1 MSADWVQYKQQL
13 LRAYFSSSSPIAPP
27 DSPFHKEFLAFLARC
42 EAKVVASSSASVQRD
57 VKKLD
62 DDQLSS
68 ASADPS
74 DWAAVPCNSNGV
86 PSGPYSKYFSSS
98 VRLSDKAVDRFQ
110 LMRNVPAD
118 AVRQFEH
125 LIGLYYR
132 FRNARNFKKLKKL
145 KQSQLELPIYQ
156 SRTEILEKLEEN
168 QIIIIAGDTGC
179 GKSTQLPQY
188 LLNAG
193 YAKIACTQ
201 PRRIACTALAQRV
214 ACELLKQFDSHIAYQ
229 TRFDKTKTSATR
241 MLFLT
246 EGVLLRQMVDDPG
259 LQRYD
264 VVILDEVHERNISG
278 DLLVA
283 LLRSACQRRSDLKLV
298 LMSATI
304 NIDLFQG
311 YFPEAPVISVPG
323 RLYPIE
329 LRYMPP
335 LIREV
340 DTSKRA
346 VRIDPGPF
354 VNILQLI
361 DKKYPSTERGDVL
374 VFLNGISE
382 ISIVAEACKEFAEF
396 TKRWIV
402 LILHSTLSVE
412 EQQKVFDLA
421 PMGVRKCILSTNIA
435 ETSVTIDE
443 IRFVID
449 SGKEN
454 LMRYDPS
461 VRTHRLTES
470 WIAKASANQ
479 RKGRAGRTG
488 PGVCFR
494 LYSEEEFTK
503 MEDFTL
509 PEIKR
514 VALDL
519 LVIQILDM
527 NLHIDVRDFPFLE
540 RPDMRTL
547 NETLEALKAQGV
559 VDTHSERTLTPLGI
573 ILAKLPVDVAIS
585 KMLIYACVL
594 NQLDIALTVA
604 ASLSVQSPFTNRS
617 FRDSDCIHGRQH
629 LLSDMG
635 CPFTLIRVYREWLR
649 VRHEGVEDTRRWTR
663 RLGIEEARLYEITKL
678 RRQFREILEQNELVP
693 RREEREWAALS
704 SRERRLLVGEK
715 RKLYELKKRAGHE
728 GKRTKVLRE
737 GQHFDTIME
746 RNREEESHIL
756 ANAQE
761 QIQHLEF
768 SLVTG
773 GKGMERELASHR
785 LDDNVATE
793 LKLVLAAGLYPQ
805 FGVVDPT
812 NNFREG
818 HDQFAHTPSKPFVV
832 LHPNSALGQRPEVL
846 RLDDLDSEGHSAQHQ
861 LIYFGLLLE
870 TTKPY
875 LCNSCRIPASFL
887 LVIARNITCV
897 SPSVLCCDGFVE
909 FHFVKAR
916 HCDDSLAFACRVRS
930 LFLQSLEHK
939 LRSDDYGDCRELE
952 RLIIKFARLQH
963 PFSIRRRIDPPR
975 SMEYGVFTADGMSH
989 PLSASVVPTADG
1001 HGILDAVAEDE
1012 EDAELDE
1019 QLDRRK
1025 AEEEQQQRTKGREY
1039 FCDICGRT
1047 IWFADNVQA
1056 IKHKKGHQQKEEEEK
1071 PKQDKDGE
1079 RILN

>member
-1 MSADWVQYKQQL
+1 MADWVEYRPQL
-13 LRAYFSSSSPIAPP
+13 LRAYFASSSPIAPP
-27 DSPFHKEFLAFLARC
+27 ESAFHKEFLAFLSRC
-42 EAKVVASSSASVQRD
+42 EAKVVSASNASVK
-57 VKKLD
+57 KKLD
-62 DDQLSS
+62 QHPLTAFGAAVAEGVDGCGGG
-68 ASADPS
+68 
-74 DWAAVPCNSNGV
+74 AAVPCNSNGV
-86 PSGPYSKYFSSS
+86 PEGPYCKYFASNIQ
-98 VRLSDKAVDRFQ
+98 LTDKAVDRFQ
-110 LMRNVPAD
+110 LMRNVPAE

-125 LIGLYYR
+125 IIALYQR
-132 FRNARNFKKLKKL
+132 FRNAKNFKKLKKL
-145 KQSQLELPIYQ
+145 KQSQLSLPIYQ
-156 SRTEILEKLEEN
+156 SREEILTKLAEN
-168 QIIIIAGDTGC
+168 QIVVIAGDTGC

-193 YAKIACTQ
+193 YVEK
-201 PRRIACTALAQRV
+201 PALAQRV
-214 ACELLKQFDSHIAYQ
+214 ACEMLKQFDSHIAYQ

-264 VVILDEVHERNISG
+264 VLILDEVHERNISG

-283 LLRSACQRRSDLKLV
+283 LLRSACQRRTDLKLI

-304 NIDLFQG
+304 NIELFQHF
-311 YFPEAPVISVPG
+311 FPEAPVISVPG

-329 LRYMPP
+329 QRYMPP
-335 LIREV
+335 LIREL
-340 DTSKRA
+340 DPTAKKA
-346 VRIDPGPF
+346 VRIDPGPY

-382 ISIVAEACKEFAEF
+382 ISIVADACKEFAEF

-461 VRTHRLTES
+461 IRTHRLTES
-470 WIAKASANQ
+470 WIAKASADQ

-514 VALDL
+514 VALDS

-540 RPDMRTL
+540 RPDMRPL

-559 VDTHSERTLTPLGI
+559 VDSRNEKTLTPLGI

-594 NQLDIALTVA
+594 NQLDIALTIA

-617 FRDSDCIHGRQH
+617 FRDADCIQGRQH

-715 RKLYELKKRAGHE
+715 RKLFELKKRAGHE

-746 RNREEESHIL
+746 RNREEESHLL

-773 GKGMERELASHR
+773 GKGMERELGSHR
-785 LDDNVATE
+785 LDDNIATE

-805 FGVVDPT
+805 YGVLDPT

-832 LHPNSALGQRPEVL
+832 LHPNSALGQRPDVL
-846 RLDDLDSEGHSAQHQ
+846 RLDDLDSEAHSAQHQ

-875 LCNSCRIPASFL
+875 LCNSCRIPATFL

-897 SPSVLCCDGFVE
+897 SPCVLCCDGFVE
-909 FHFVKAR
+909 FHFLKAR
-916 HCDDSLAFACRVRS
+916 HCDHSLEFACRVRS
-930 LFLQSLEHK
+930 LFLQSVEHK

-963 PFSIRRRIDPPR
+963 PFSIRRRIDPPK
-975 SMEYGVFTADGMSH
+975 SMEYGVFTADGMQH
-989 PLSASVVPTADG
+989 PLSASLVVSSADG
-1001 HGILDAVAEDE
+1001 FDGAGDE
-1012 EDAELDE
+1012 EDAELDA
-1019 QLDRRK
+1019 QLDKRR
-1025 AEEEQQQRTKGREY
+1025 AEEEQQQQQQKGREY
-1039 FCDICGRT
+1039 FCDVCACT
-1047 IWFADNVQA
+1047 LWFADNVQA
-1056 IKHKKGHQQKEEEEK
+1056 IKHKKGHQQ
-1071 PKQDKDGE
+1071 QQQ
-1079 RILN
+1079 